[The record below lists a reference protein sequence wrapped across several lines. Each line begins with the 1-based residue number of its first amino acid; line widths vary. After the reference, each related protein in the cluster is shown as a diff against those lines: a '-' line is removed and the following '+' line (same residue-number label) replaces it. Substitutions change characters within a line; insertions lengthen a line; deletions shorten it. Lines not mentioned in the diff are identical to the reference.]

1 MTFSKHVL
9 WFLLPLVTLSCAR
22 VSNPTGGPMDTI
34 PPILINAIPAHE
46 QINFK
51 GQSLELN
58 FNELVTLSNPK
69 EQLIITPT
77 IGKDYK
83 VEARQ
88 KKILVT
94 FGQPLA
100 DSTTYTFNFRDAVQ
114 DVTEKNPAR
123 NLKIAFSTGTYI
135 DSMSVEGL
143 AFHAIN
149 QKEMKDVTVALQ
161 PYNDTFNIFTDP
173 ATYFTRTDEKGIFK
187 LDNLKPGLYNLY
199 AIADQNKNLIVDSKS
214 EAYGFKSDSILL
226 DENKKGLV
234 LNLLKLDLRPLKIT
248 SARPY
253 NTYLNIK
260 SSKNL
265 KDFTVEATQ
274 DSGTVYTTF
283 GEDRA
288 NIVLYNSFPGK
299 DSVQLRAILTDSV
312 GNQFDSTFYGKF
324 PTRDV
329 TPEKFTADMK
339 THSVLAD
346 KGHIEFTVK
355 FSKPIKTI
363 NFDSITY
370 AIDSAH
376 QVTFEQTHTSYEPT
390 ERILTFARNFDATWL
405 KEPEPDLT
413 KTPAQS
419 QPNVKKEARK
429 SAPKIKNRLR
439 LGKGAFISVENDS
452 SVAIQQ
458 TVNPLHFD
466 DLGVIIA
473 ETRVPAAQVVIQL
486 LTKSK
491 TVTREAVHKQNAAF
505 DNLPPDEYL
514 LRIILDKNGNGVWD
528 PGNYLKGQEPED
540 IRYWKDEKGVREI
553 KLKANFELGPLL
565 ITY

>member
-1 MTFSKHVL
+1 MTLFKNCYWL
-9 WFLLPLVTLSCAR
+9 ILFLLTLSCAR

-34 PPILINAIPAHE
+34 PPILVTAVPANE

-88 KKILVT
+88 KKILIS
-94 FGQPLA
+94 FDKALK

-114 DVTEKNPAR
+114 DVTEKNPAK

-135 DSMSVEGL
+135 DSMSVDGL
-143 AFHAIN
+143 VFHAVN

-173 ATYFTRTDEKGIFK
+173 ATYFTKTNEKGIFE

-214 EAYGFKSDSILL
+214 EAYGFKADSILL
-226 DENKKGLV
+226 DENKKGFV
-234 LNLLKLDLRPLKIT
+234 LNLLKLDLRPLRII

-253 NTYLNIK
+253 NTYVNIK

-265 KDFTVEATQ
+265 KNFLLSTTQ
-274 DSGTVYTTF
+274 DSTDVYATF

-288 NIVLYNSFPGK
+288 NIILYNTFPGK
-299 DSVQLRAILTDSV
+299 DSVQLRAIVTDSID
-312 GNQFDSTFYGKF
+312 NQFDSTFYVKF
-324 PTRDV
+324 PTRQSV
-329 TPEKFTADMK
+329 PEKFTTDLK
-339 THSVLAD
+339 SSRVLAE
-346 KGHIEFTVK
+346 KGQIELSIK
-355 FSKPIKTI
+355 LSKPIKTV

-370 AIDSAH
+370 KIDSAH
-376 QVTFEQTHTSYEPT
+376 VVTFQTENLSYEPT
-390 ERILTFARNFDATWL
+390 ERILTLRKTIDATWL
-405 KEPEPDLT
+405 KEPERNLPNST
-413 KTPAQS
+413 TPED
-419 QPNVKKEARK
+419 PPVKKDNKK
-429 SAPKIKNRLR
+429 SAPKVRNRLT
-439 LGKGAFISVENDS
+439 LGKGAFMSIENDS
-452 SVAIQQ
+452 SAAIRQ
-458 TVNPLHFD
+458 TLNPLKFE
-466 DLGVIIA
+466 DLGVILA
-473 ETRVPAAQVVIQL
+473 ETKVPSNQAIIQL
-486 LTKSK
+486 LNKQK
-491 TVTREAVHKQNAAF
+491 IVIREVVHKQTAVF
-505 DNLPPDEYL
+505 DNLAPDDYF
-514 LRIILDKNGNGVWD
+514 LRIIMDKNKNGVWD
-528 PGNYLKGQEPED
+528 PGNYLKSQEPEE
-540 IRYWKDEKGVREI
+540 IRYWKDENSVREI
-553 KLKANFELGPLL
+553 KLKANFEIGPLL